1 MKEAPGK
8 FISFISSKF
17 RWKEFFGVAFGAA
30 VAVAALGIN
39 VQRRVIYKVY
49 VNDTSVG
56 YIKSLEEYDKVK
68 DVISETD
75 GTEPLQHI
83 KLVASNEYWRKT
95 VDGVKEE
102 KQQATVRGDQ
112 TEKEDQAADSKSML
126 KALGLTRIGVYPSI
140 HETTEE
146 EYTYKEYLVA
156 KEEMEYDILTSVAY
170 NEDLVEDDKTVL
182 QAMAS
187 DGSDKINS
195 AENGYIT
202 AAWLENYARETLNLR
217 VHAVALYAGD
227 EQIAILQSEKD
238 ADTVIEQVKKHY
250 YPQKGQCTIL
260 SCEIKENITTSS
272 VMAYREEI
280 MDTYDTVQKILDGK
294 GVKKVYTVQ
303 KGDTLWDIALR
314 NGVSIEELQLAN
326 EGIDINHI
334 HIGDEINLSIIEPY
348 ITVTVVADVTSKE
361 VIAYETQK
369 VTDKT
374 LKAGTTV
381 VKQDGQNGL
390 AEVKAKVTLVN
401 GNVVSE
407 DVLNRT
413 VLSEPV
419 TKIVNVG
426 AYYVASGTYIRP
438 TNGIISSRYG
448 YRHGEFHT
456 GVDFASARGTGIK
469 VSNTG
474 KVISAGWRGN
484 YGLCVMVDHGNGV
497 QTLYGHCSQ
506 LYVSVGDYVSKGD
519 IIAAVGST
527 GRSTGPHVHFE
538 VRINGQYTNPFN
550 YIN

>member
-1 MKEAPGK
+1 MKEATEK
-8 FISFISSKF
+8 LTSFISSKF
-17 RWKEFFGVAFGAA
+17 RWKEFFGLAFGAA
-30 VAVAALGIN
+30 VAVTALGIN

-49 VNDTSVG
+49 VDDTSVG
-56 YIKSLEEYDKVK
+56 YIKSLEEYNKVK
-68 DVISETD
+68 DIITKTD
-75 GTEPLQHI
+75 GAEPLQHI
-83 KLVASNEYWRKT
+83 KLVASNEYWRRT
-95 VDGVKEE
+95 ADGIKEE
-102 KQQATVRGDQ
+102 KQQAMVRGEQED
-112 TEKEDQAADSKSML
+112 KDDQAANSKTML
-126 KALGLTRIGVYPSI
+126 EALCSTRISVYPSI

-156 KEEMEYDILTSVAY
+156 KEEMEYDILTSVTY
-170 NEDLVEDDKTVL
+170 NEELIEDNKVAL

-187 DGSDKINS
+187 AGSDNTKS
-195 AENGYIT
+195 TENGYIT
-202 AAWLENYARETLNLR
+202 AAWLEDYARETLNLKT
-217 VHAVALYAGD
+217 HAVALYAGN
-227 EQIAILQSEKD
+227 EQIAVLQSQED

-260 SCEIKENITTSS
+260 SCEIKENISTSS

-280 MDTYDTVQKILDGK
+280 MDTYDAVQKILDGK

-314 NGVSIEELQLAN
+314 NGVSLEELQLAN
-326 EGIDINHI
+326 EGIDIDNI
-334 HIGDEINLSIIEPY
+334 HIGDEINLSVIEPY
-348 ITVTVVADVTSKE
+348 MTVTVVADVTSKE
-361 VIAYETQK
+361 VIPYETKK

-381 VKQDGQNGL
+381 VKQEGQNGL

-407 DVLNRT
+407 EVENRT

-419 TKIVNVG
+419 AKIVNIG

-474 KVISAGWRGN
+474 KVVSAGWKGN
-484 YGLCVMVDHGNGV
+484 YGLCVIVDHGNGI
-497 QTLYGHCSQ
+497 QTLYGHCSK
-506 LYVSVGDYVSKGD
+506 LYVSAGDYVSKGD

-538 VRINGQYTNPFN
+538 VRINGKYTNPFN
-550 YIN
+550 YID